1 MGMPRQARIDA
12 PGALHHLIVRGIERK
27 NIFKDDIDRNGF
39 IERLLTI
46 LPETS
51 TSCFAWSLMHN
62 HVHLLCRTGKAPI
75 ATVMRRLLT
84 GYAISYNHRH
94 KRHGQLFQN
103 RYKSIL
109 CQEDSYLLELTRY
122 IHLNPLRAGAVQ
134 DIKTL
139 SKYAYTGHAAILGKT
154 IRSWQ
159 DTDYILRLFSM
170 KKKVAQRKYLDFVF
184 KGISQGRRPELT
196 GGGLIRSVGGWKAA
210 KALKKGMDRLKGDE
224 RILGDSNFV
233 QSVLQ
238 ASQEK
243 LDRKYQL
250 QEEGYTLKT
259 LSEKVAH
266 LFHLEPSQLFS
277 PTKSPKIVKARSL
290 MCYFAVRELG
300 LTATGLAKKI
310 GLKQPA
316 ISISVGRGE
325 KIAKEMSITLRG
337 K

>member
-1 MGMPRQARIDA
+1 
-12 PGALHHLIVRGIERK
+12 
-27 NIFKDDIDRNGF
+27 
-39 IERLLTI
+39 
-46 LPETS
+46 
-51 TSCFAWSLMHN
+51 
-62 HVHLLCRTGKAPI
+62 
-75 ATVMRRLLT
+75 
-84 GYAISYNHRH
+84 
-94 KRHGQLFQN
+94 
-103 RYKSIL
+103 
-109 CQEDSYLLELTRY
+109 
-122 IHLNPLRAGAVQ
+122 
-134 DIKTL
+134 
-139 SKYAYTGHAAILGKT
+139 
-154 IRSWQ
+154 
-159 DTDYILRLFSM
+159 
-170 KKKVAQRKYLDFVF
+170 
-184 KGISQGRRPELT
+184 
-196 GGGLIRSVGGWKAA
+196 
-210 KALKKGMDRLKGDE
+210 MDRLKGDE

-316 ISISVGRGE
+316 ISISVVRGE

>member
-1 MGMPRQARIDA
+1 MPRQARIDA

-27 NIFKDDIDRNGF
+27 KIFKDDIDRNSF
-39 IERLLTI
+39 LNRLSTI

-51 TSCFAWSLMHN
+51 TSCFAWSLMRN
-62 HVHLLCRTGKAPI
+62 HVHLLCQTGKTPI

-94 KRHGQLFQN
+94 RRHGQLFQN

-134 DIKTL
+134 DIKAL
-139 SKYAYTGHAAILGKT
+139 GKYPYAGHSAILGKT
-154 IRSWQ
+154 PRSWQ
-159 DTDYILRLFSM
+159 DKKYILRMFSL
-170 KKKVAQRKYLDFVF
+170 KKKAAKRKYRNFVF

-196 GGGLIRSVGGWKAA
+196 GGGLIRSAGGWTAA

-233 QSVLQ
+233 QSVLK

-243 LDRKYQL
+243 LDRRYRL
-250 QEEGYTLKT
+250 QEEGYTLET
-259 LSEKVAH
+259 LSEKAAR
-266 LFHLEPSQLFS
+266 LFDLEASQLFT
-277 PTKSPKIVKARSL
+277 PTKSPQIVKARSL

-316 ISISVGRGE
+316 ISISVSRGE
-325 KIAKEMSITLRG
+325 KIANEMGVTLLEE
-337 K
+337 